1 MKNELLINIKNE
13 IKKVIKGKDEVIDKL
28 LLGFLSEGN
37 ILIDDVPGVG
47 KTTLVNTF
55 SKVMDLNFS
64 RIQCTPDLLPS
75 DILGFTY
82 FDKNE
87 NKFKYH
93 EGIINNANILL
104 CDEIN
109 RTSGK
114 TQSALLEAME
124 EKQISIDGV
133 TYSLKSPFILI
144 ATQNEVGSIGTQP
157 LPYAELD
164 RFFMSF
170 SVGYPS
176 KEFEIEILKSKLNLN
191 ISNDIKKVCS
201 IEDLNKIKS
210 EIENVTVKENIYK
223 YIVNLINETRNNS
236 DFEIGLSARASIN
249 LLKASKTYA
258 YMNDRNYV
266 IPSDVRNVFVDICK
280 HRVIKSSH
288 LNNKKSNEDLL
299 KEILNHVKVPDDKE

>member
-1 MKNELLINIKNE
+1 MMNNVLTNIKNE
-13 IKKVIKGKDEVIDKL
+13 IIKVIKGKDEVIDKL
-28 LLGFLSEGN
+28 LLGFLSGGN

-47 KTTLVNTF
+47 KTTLANTF
-55 SKVMDLNFS
+55 SKVMNLNFS

-82 FDKNE
+82 YDKNE

-124 EKQISIDGV
+124 EKQISIDGI
-133 TYSLKSPFILI
+133 TYLLKDPFILI

-164 RFFMSF
+164 RFFISF
-170 SVGYPS
+170 NIGYPS
-176 KEFEIEILKSKLNLN
+176 KDFEIEILKSKENSNLLKN
-191 ISNDIKKVCS
+191 ISRVCS
-201 IEDLNKIKS
+201 LEELKEIKR
-210 EIENVTVKENIYK
+210 EIENVTVKDNIYK
-223 YIVNLINETRNNS
+223 YIVNLVNETRNNS
-236 DFEIGLSARASIN
+236 DFEIGLSTRSTID

-258 YMNDRNYV
+258 YMNYRNYV
-266 IPSDVRNVFVDICK
+266 IPSDIRNIFIDVCK

-288 LNNKKSNEDLL
+288 LNNKKSNEELL
-299 KEILNHVKVPDDKE
+299 SEVIKNIKVPDDKE